1 MLKTLYG
8 IKFLYVFFITA
19 FQFLLVYLYQIQMYY
34 SATMSNLLSNVIFI
48 QNGIDEI
55 RRNITMHIDKNN
67 NGGSFVDLHSSHTGT
82 SHLVGYKKV
91 QPMIE
96 TILLADLLQAV
107 SDEENPTK
115 IIIKMDIE
123 GFECRAILG
132 IQY

>member
-1 MLKTLYG
+1 
-8 IKFLYVFFITA
+8 
-19 FQFLLVYLYQIQMYY
+19 
-34 SATMSNLLSNVIFI
+34 
-48 QNGIDEI
+48 
-55 RRNITMHIDKNN
+55 MHIDKNN
-67 NGGSFVDLHSSHTGT
+67 NGGSFVDLNSSLTGT
-82 SHLVGYKKV
+82 SNLVGYKKV

-96 TILLADLLQAV
+96 TILLGDLLEAV

>member
-1 MLKTLYG
+1 
-8 IKFLYVFFITA
+8 
-19 FQFLLVYLYQIQMYY
+19 MYY
-34 SATMSNLLSNVIFI
+34 SATMSGILSNVIFI

-67 NGGSFVDLHSSHTGT
+67 NGGSFVDLNSSLTGT
-82 SHLVGYKKV
+82 SNLVGYKKV

-96 TILLADLLQAV
+96 TILLVDLLQAV

>member
-1 MLKTLYG
+1 
-8 IKFLYVFFITA
+8 
-19 FQFLLVYLYQIQMYY
+19 MYY
-34 SATMSNLLSNVIFI
+34 SVTMSNLLSNVIFVR
-48 QNGIDEI
+48 NGIDEI

-67 NGGSFVDLHSSHTGT
+67 NGGSFVDLHSSRTGT
-82 SHLVGYKKV
+82 SDLVGYKKV

-96 TILLADLLQAV
+96 TILLGDLLQAV

>member
-1 MLKTLYG
+1 
-8 IKFLYVFFITA
+8 
-19 FQFLLVYLYQIQMYY
+19 MYY
-34 SATMSNLLSNVIFI
+34 SATMSSILSNVIFI

-67 NGGSFVDLHSSHTGT
+67 NGGSFVDLHSSLTGT
-82 SHLVGYKKV
+82 SHLVGYNKL

-96 TILLADLLQAV
+96 TILLGDLLQAV
-107 SDEENPTK
+107 SDEENPKK

-132 IQY
+132 I

>member
-1 MLKTLYG
+1 
-8 IKFLYVFFITA
+8 
-19 FQFLLVYLYQIQMYY
+19 MYY
-34 SATMSNLLSNVIFI
+34 SATMSGILRNVIFI

-67 NGGSFVDLHSSHTGT
+67 NGGSFVDLHSSLTGT
-82 SHLVGYKKV
+82 SHLVGYNKV

-96 TILLADLLQAV
+96 TILLGDLLQAV

-132 IQY
+132 IQYYILVH

>member
-1 MLKTLYG
+1 
-8 IKFLYVFFITA
+8 
-19 FQFLLVYLYQIQMYY
+19 MYY
-34 SATMSNLLSNVIFI
+34 SATMSNILSNVIFI

-67 NGGSFVDLHSSHTGT
+67 NGGSFVDLNSSLTGT
-82 SHLVGYKKV
+82 SNLVGYKKV

-96 TILLADLLQAV
+96 TILLGDLLQAV

>member
-1 MLKTLYG
+1 
-8 IKFLYVFFITA
+8 
-19 FQFLLVYLYQIQMYY
+19 MYY
-34 SATMSNLLSNVIFI
+34 SATMSGILSNVIFI

-55 RRNITMHIDKNN
+55 RRNITMHIDKKN
-67 NGGSFVDLHSSHTGT
+67 NGGSFVDLHSSPTGT
-82 SHLVGYKKV
+82 SHLVGYNKV

-96 TILLADLLQAV
+96 TILLVDLLQAV

>member
-1 MLKTLYG
+1 
-8 IKFLYVFFITA
+8 
-19 FQFLLVYLYQIQMYY
+19 MYY

-67 NGGSFVDLHSSHTGT
+67 NGGSFVDLHSSRTGT

-107 SDEENPTK
+107 SDKENPTK

-132 IQY
+132 IQYHILVH

>member
-1 MLKTLYG
+1 
-8 IKFLYVFFITA
+8 
-19 FQFLLVYLYQIQMYY
+19 MYC
-34 SATMSNLLSNVIFI
+34 SATISRILSNVIFI

-67 NGGSFVDLHSSHTGT
+67 NGGSFVDLHSSLTGT

-96 TILLADLLQAV
+96 TILLGDLLQAV
-107 SDEENPTK
+107 FEEENPTK

-132 IQY
+132 IRY

>member
-1 MLKTLYG
+1 
-8 IKFLYVFFITA
+8 
-19 FQFLLVYLYQIQMYY
+19 MYY
-34 SATMSNLLSNVIFI
+34 SATMSSILSNVIFI

-67 NGGSFVDLHSSHTGT
+67 NGGSFVDLHSSLTGT
-82 SHLVGYKKV
+82 SHLVGYNKL

-96 TILLADLLQAV
+96 TILLGDLLQAV
-107 SDEENPTK
+107 SDEENPKK

-132 IQY
+132 IQYYIFVH

>member
-1 MLKTLYG
+1 
-8 IKFLYVFFITA
+8 
-19 FQFLLVYLYQIQMYY
+19 MYY
-34 SATMSNLLSNVIFI
+34 SATMSGILRNVIFI

-55 RRNITMHIDKNN
+55 RRNITMHIDINN
-67 NGGSFVDLHSSHTGT
+67 NGGSFVDLHSSLTGT
-82 SHLVGYKKV
+82 SHLVGYNKV

-96 TILLADLLQAV
+96 TILLGDLLQAV
-107 SDEENPTK
+107 FEEENPTK

>member
-1 MLKTLYG
+1 
-8 IKFLYVFFITA
+8 
-19 FQFLLVYLYQIQMYY
+19 MYY

>member
-8 IKFLYVFFITA
+8 IKLYVFFITA

-132 IQY
+132 IQH

>member
-1 MLKTLYG
+1 
-8 IKFLYVFFITA
+8 
-19 FQFLLVYLYQIQMYY
+19 MYY
-34 SATMSNLLSNVIFI
+34 SATISRILSNVIFI

-67 NGGSFVDLHSSHTGT
+67 NGGSFVDLQSSLTGT

>member
-1 MLKTLYG
+1 
-8 IKFLYVFFITA
+8 
-19 FQFLLVYLYQIQMYY
+19 MYY
-34 SATMSNLLSNVIFI
+34 SATMSGILSNVIFI

-67 NGGSFVDLHSSHTGT
+67 NGGSFVDLHSSLTGT
-82 SHLVGYKKV
+82 SHLVGYNKE

-96 TILLADLLQAV
+96 TILLGDLLEAV
-107 SDEENPTK
+107 SDEENPTE

>member
-1 MLKTLYG
+1 
-8 IKFLYVFFITA
+8 
-19 FQFLLVYLYQIQMYY
+19 MYY
-34 SATMSNLLSNVIFI
+34 SATISRILSNVIFI

-67 NGGSFVDLHSSHTGT
+67 NGGSFVDLQSSLTGT

-96 TILLADLLQAV
+96 TILLGDLLQAV
-107 SDEENPTK
+107 FEEENPTK

>member
-1 MLKTLYG
+1 
-8 IKFLYVFFITA
+8 
-19 FQFLLVYLYQIQMYY
+19 MYY
-34 SATMSNLLSNVIFI
+34 SATMSSILSNVIFI

-55 RRNITMHIDKNN
+55 RRNITMHIDKKN
-67 NGGSFVDLHSSHTGT
+67 NGGSFVDLHSSLTGT
-82 SHLVGYKKV
+82 THLVGYKKR

-96 TILLADLLQAV
+96 TILLGDLLQAV
-107 SDEENPTK
+107 SDEENPTS

>member
-1 MLKTLYG
+1 
-8 IKFLYVFFITA
+8 
-19 FQFLLVYLYQIQMYY
+19 MYY
-34 SATMSNLLSNVIFI
+34 SATMSNILSNVIFI

-67 NGGSFVDLHSSHTGT
+67 NGGSFVDLNSSLTGT
-82 SHLVGYKKV
+82 SNLVGYKKV

-96 TILLADLLQAV
+96 TILLGDLLQAV

-132 IQY
+132 KQY